1 MTSAK
6 ENILKTMSFN
16 NTYYYWNWFV
26 NQLFGFWSF
35 LLWKQVKW
43 KRSYFDDKFKASFVA
58 VDNIISQQSLKR
70 ILDYNVKYSSLFRQA
85 VHRECFSVY
94 EFMSN
99 KKKKFSL
106 WRWEVTLRLLWR
118 FSKDVS
124 HPDLFRIF
132 EYWYICVLH
141 SIFF

>member
-16 NTYYYWNWFV
+16 NNYYYWNWFV

-99 KKKKFSL
+99 KKKCKQS
-106 WRWEVTLRLLWR
+106 
-118 FSKDVS
+118 S
-124 HPDLFRIF
+124 
-132 EYWYICVLH
+132 
-141 SIFF
+141 SIFYIVYDISMKSKGGLGLCWVRCHTMIKDSSDFRV

>member
-6 ENILKTMSFN
+6 ENVLKTMSFN
-16 NTYYYWNWFV
+16 NNYYYWNWFV

-99 KKKKFSL
+99 KKKCKQS
-106 WRWEVTLRLLWR
+106 
-118 FSKDVS
+118 S
-124 HPDLFRIF
+124 
-132 EYWYICVLH
+132 
-141 SIFF
+141 SIFYIVYDISMKSKGGLGLCWVRCHTMIKDSSDFRV

>member
-16 NTYYYWNWFV
+16 NNYYYWNWFV

-58 VDNIISQQSLKR
+58 VDNIISQQSLKW
-70 ILDYNVKYSSLFRQA
+70 ILDYNVKYSSLFRQD

-99 KKKKFSL
+99 KKKCKQS
-106 WRWEVTLRLLWR
+106 
-118 FSKDVS
+118 S
-124 HPDLFRIF
+124 
-132 EYWYICVLH
+132 
-141 SIFF
+141 SIFYIVYDISMKSKGGLGLCWVRCHTMIKDSSDFRV

>member
-16 NTYYYWNWFV
+16 NNYYYWNWFV

-99 KKKKFSL
+99 KKKCKQS
-106 WRWEVTLRLLWR
+106 
-118 FSKDVS
+118 S
-124 HPDLFRIF
+124 
-132 EYWYICVLH
+132 
-141 SIFF
+141 SIFYIVYNISMKSKGGLGLCWVRCHTMIKDSSDFRL

>member
-16 NTYYYWNWFV
+16 NNYYYWNWFV

-99 KKKKFSL
+99 KKKCKQS
-106 WRWEVTLRLLWR
+106 
-118 FSKDVS
+118 S
-124 HPDLFRIF
+124 
-132 EYWYICVLH
+132 
-141 SIFF
+141 SIFYIVYDISMKSKGGLGLCWVRCHTMIKDSSDFRL